1 MFDRLMRGSVERA
14 MKMQPR
20 RTQRVADEFLY
31 SSPSAR
37 EEVAAIRQVGAR
49 LVGGGLSPPSAGSI
63 AVRRSD
69 TKAGVTLAGADLGAI
84 DNRSLETVDL
94 TDRATPALAGLRAGS
109 NAAVYAFPPHLLALI
124 AAGGEIEPMVSD
136 LADRVGEV
144 TIAASVD
151 DVRSGLTVLEGR
163 GVVATH
169 DDVLDALGR
178 LEAAET
184 LARITIIGHSFRRN
198 HG

>member
-1 MFDRLMRGSVERA
+1 MVSLH
-14 MKMQPR
+14 R
-20 RTQRVADEFLY
+20 RPVR
-31 SSPSAR
+31 SPF
-37 EEVAAIRQVGAR
+37 G
-49 LVGGGLSPPSAGSI
+49 
-63 AVRRSD
+63 RSD
-69 TKAGVTLAGADLGAI
+69 TKASVTLAGIDLGAI

-94 TDRATPALAGLRAGS
+94 SDRSSPSLAGLRAGS
-109 NAAVYAFPPHLLALI
+109 NAAVYAFPPNLLALF
-124 AAGGEIEPMVSD
+124 AGGGELVPVVSD
-136 LADRVGEV
+136 LADRIGEV

-184 LARITIIGHSFRRN
+184 LARITVIGYSLRRN